1 MGGAH
6 GRKSRIHNLQSRK
19 MAGTKPFCELVSAPA
34 ADSTL
39 VGVQDSPPSSPYRP
53 NEAMESSAA
62 SEQVD
67 REGRCRPSG
76 AAASASEVEEE
87 DGGSEPSS
95 PLLRMPSTSEED
107 AGQRSDSNEEYNPH
121 SPRTRRR
128 KLKKC
133 ACAVACLLIGVIL
146 LASASLCV
154 FGALSVDA
162 LRIGSTCDNTNLL
175 GEYTRT
181 GIYVFLANFTLL
193 RSVPQCDVLGVDT
206 SGRPETSEEG
216 EVNVFLTECGNIIYK
231 PFYTSLGHFTQVR
244 LNQANHPI
252 AVLNEDN
259 LRQDQSFEGNLTIIF
274 HAEPDSGSCD
284 GGLCSSE
291 VHICHF
297 SDPKTF
303 KGFLKAANKW
313 KDFTNDMTK
322 VVWCEIV
329 TLTGNETGSTNYSVT
344 FTISQTC
351 LSFVGAVQTQNHY
364 TIQFGYDV
372 SGKKIDSLR
381 PSNNTQSCVL
391 NAQNGESNNVK
402 CTLNVNHDLIQSGNE
417 SVDLCLVGRGIS
429 AGDGAYR
436 YAHIDVEFKRN
447 SINGL
452 IVKVA
457 ALPVGVIMAV
467 ILLVVVLNI
476 IICVRIN
483 KRRRVSTSIEVATR
497 GATSNLQEL
506 HRPSSSRSV
515 SASPRRDS

>member
-1 MGGAH
+1 
-6 GRKSRIHNLQSRK
+6 
-19 MAGTKPFCELVSAPA
+19 MAYPKPFTEPVSAPT
-34 ADSTL
+34 DSL
-39 VGVQDSPPSSPYRP
+39 VLPASSTDPPS
-53 NEAMESSAA
+53 EAAESNGSHST

-67 REGRCRPSG
+67 RESRCRTSSTM
-76 AAASASEVEEE
+76 ATASEVEEQ
-87 DGGSEPSS
+87 DVASEPSS
-95 PLLRMPSTSEED
+95 PLLQPSEED
-107 AGQRSDSNEEYNPH
+107 VDQRSGSDEEYNPH
-121 SPRTRRR
+121 PPRTRRR

-133 ACAVACLLIGVIL
+133 AAVACLLIGVIL

-181 GIYVFLANFTLL
+181 GIYVLLANFTLL
-193 RSVPQCDVLGVDT
+193 RSVPQCDVHGVVT
-206 SGRPETSEEG
+206 SGRLVTSEEG
-216 EVNVFLTECGNIIYK
+216 EVYVSLTECMNIIYK

-252 AVLNEDN
+252 AILDEDN
-259 LRQDQSFEGNLTIIF
+259 LRQNQSFEGNLTIIF

-284 GGLCSSE
+284 GGLCNSD
-291 VHICHF
+291 VYICHF
-297 SDPKTF
+297 SDPETF
-303 KGFLKAANKW
+303 KGFLNAANKW

-329 TLTGNETGSTNYSVT
+329 TLSGNETGSTNYSVT
-344 FTISQTC
+344 FTISQTR

-467 ILLVVVLNI
+467 ILLVVLNI
-476 IICVRIN
+476 IICGVQIY
-483 KRRRVSTSIEVATR
+483 KRRVSTSIEVATTE
-497 GATSNLQEL
+497 ATSNLQEL
-506 HRPSSSRSV
+506 YRPSSSRSV